1 MKTVIQGILSEIKTG
16 LIFDAH
22 TIIAKLIK
30 EHSDVYLSSY
40 GNNKSTALYNSQISQ
55 IIDSFDGSLITRMPG
70 ESWSKNIR
78 DNFSN
83 CAYWKKN

>member
-1 MKTVIQGILSEIKTG
+1 MKTVIQGIISKIEAG
-16 LIFDAH
+16 VIFDAH
-22 TIIAKLIK
+22 TIIEKLIQ

-40 GNNKSTALYNSQISQ
+40 SNNKSTELYNSQISK